1 MATPACIDAR
11 ERVHGR
17 KLGAAVW
24 RGIGRSLQI
33 VETRLFLL
41 EIDIVFAAFDVEAA
55 HGIRHRSAEMRRE
68 FVWRRPG
75 KSFFPSAYSTAIRR
89 DLSERIRRFRQGTK
103 HISLAA
109 SVHLCT

>member
-55 HGIRHRSAEMRRE
+55 HGIRHRSPRCVVNSSGA
-68 FVWRRPG
+68 RPG